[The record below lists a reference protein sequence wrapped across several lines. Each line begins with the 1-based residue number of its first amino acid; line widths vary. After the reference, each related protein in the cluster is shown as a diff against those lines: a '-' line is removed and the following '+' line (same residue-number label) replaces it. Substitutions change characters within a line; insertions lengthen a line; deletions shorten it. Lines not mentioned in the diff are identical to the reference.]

1 MENSKTNAE
10 ILAAIEHLQVDIF
23 SSPQRMKDS
32 WEGTQS
38 DECEYCGKKCGEN
51 PLHVHIMTTGICVP
65 NDITEEDIAQIGQQ
79 SQGCFPIGNG
89 CAKKLFGK
97 QIEKYTIRFN
107 N

>member
-10 ILAAIEHLQVDIF
+10 ILAAINHLKVDIF

-32 WEGTQS
+32 WEGTQEN
-38 DECEYCGKKCGEN
+38 ECEYCGKPCGKN
-51 PLHVHIMTTGICVP
+51 PLHVHIMTTGIVVP

-97 QIEKYTIRFN
+97 QIEKYTIKFN